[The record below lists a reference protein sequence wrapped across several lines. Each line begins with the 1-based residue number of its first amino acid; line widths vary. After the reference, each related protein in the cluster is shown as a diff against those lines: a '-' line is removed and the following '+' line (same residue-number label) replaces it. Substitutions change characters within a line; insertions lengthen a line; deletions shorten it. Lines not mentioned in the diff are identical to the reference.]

1 MTSED
6 APILKA
12 DLTDLKNV
20 FFFFIFLYLKLFP
33 SDFFFLLK
41 VLIIKFRSYQVQ
53 RRRRM

>member
-20 FFFFIFLYLKLFP
+20 FFFIFLYLKLFP
-33 SDFFFLLK
+33 SDFFFP
-41 VLIIKFRSYQVQ
+41 S
-53 RRRRM
+53 